1 MTPLKASLAS
11 LLTRSFAAAATL
23 VTLAG
28 GAAGGAAYAVV
39 NTAGATPVAQ
49 ELAAKTAANPSPST
63 GTPAKNGHHHGRA
76 LVLALVRATAK
87 ETGLSAKTIRQDLRS
102 GQTLDQVAGAKAGAV
117 AHDVLSAMQTRL
129 DKLVDSGKITKQQ
142 ETDRLAKATTR
153 IQTLMSTK
161 LLQGTG
167 T

>member
-1 MTPLKASLAS
+1 MTPLRASLAS
-11 LLTRSFAAAATL
+11 LLTRRFAAAATL

-49 ELAAKTAANPSPST
+49 ELAATTTASPSPST
-63 GTPAKNGHHHGRA
+63 NTPAKNGHHDGRA

-87 ETGLSAKTIRQDLRS
+87 ETGVSAKTVRQDLRS
-102 GQTLDQVAGAKAGAV
+102 GQTLDQVAGSKADDV
-117 AHDVLSAMQTRL
+117 AHDVLSAIQARL
-129 DKLVDSGKITKQQ
+129 DKLVDGGKITKQQ
-142 ETDRLAKATTR
+142 ETDRLARAAAR

-167 T
+167 K

>member
-1 MTPLKASLAS
+1 MTPLRVSLAS
-11 LLTRSFAAAATL
+11 LLTRRFAAAATL

-28 GAAGGAAYAVV
+28 GAGGGAAYAVV

-49 ELAAKTAANPSPST
+49 ELAATSAASPPPST
-63 GTPAKNGHHHGRA
+63 STPAKHGHHHGRA

-87 ETGLSAKTIRQDLRS
+87 ETGVSAKTIRQDLRS
-102 GQTLDQVAGAKAGAV
+102 GLTLDQVAGSKAGEV
-117 AHDVLSAMQTRL
+117 AHDVLSAIQARL
-129 DKLVDSGKITKQQ
+129 DKLVDSRKITKQQ
-142 ETDRLAKATTR
+142 EADRLAKVAAR

-167 T
+167 K

>member
-11 LLTRSFAAAATL
+11 LLTRRFAAAATL

-49 ELAAKTAANPSPST
+49 ELAATSAASPSPST
-63 GTPAKNGHHHGRA
+63 STPAKNGHHRGRA
-76 LVLALVRATAK
+76 LVVALVRATAK

-102 GQTLDQVAGAKAGAV
+102 GQTLDQIAGGKSGDV
-117 AHDVLSAMQTRL
+117 AHDVLSAIQARL

-142 ETDRLAKATTR
+142 ETDRLAKATAR

-167 T
+167 K